1 MYRVQKVWKTLL
13 PVGFVVATAVMMF
26 RCFVAGAPEEQS
38 RAVIYKIL
46 AVIVSVMLSG
56 CWYILICYIEH
67 LHKWIEENVSN
78 L

>member
-38 RAVIYKIL
+38 KVVIYKIL
-46 AVIVSVMLSG
+46 AGVVSVMMPGWL
-56 CWYILICYIEH
+56 YILICYIEH

>member
-1 MYRVQKVWKTLL
+1 MYRVQKVWKALL
-13 PVGFVVATAVMMF
+13 SVGFVAATAVMMF

-46 AVIVSVMLSG
+46 AVIVSVMMPG
-56 CWYILICYIEH
+56 CLCILVCYIEH
-67 LHKWIEENVSN
+67 LHKWIGKNIRN

>member
-13 PVGFVVATAVMMF
+13 SVGFVVATAVMMF

-38 RAVIYKIL
+38 KAVIYKIL
-46 AVIVSVMLSG
+46 AGVVSVIMPG
-56 CWYILICYIEH
+56 CLCILICYIEY
-67 LHKWIEENVSN
+67 LHKWIEKNISN

>member
-46 AVIVSVMLSG
+46 AVIVMPGSMRAMA
-56 CWYILICYIEH
+56 YYIEKSH
-67 LHKWIEENVSN
+67 GRMKEYGIN
-78 L
+78 

>member
-13 PVGFVVATAVMMF
+13 SVGFVVATAVMMF
-26 RCFVAGAPEEQS
+26 RCFVTGDPEEQS
-38 RAVIYKIL
+38 KAVIYKIL
-46 AVIVSVMLSG
+46 AGVVSVMMPG
-56 CWYILICYIEH
+56 CLYILICYIEH

>member
-1 MYRVQKVWKTLL
+1 
-13 PVGFVVATAVMMF
+13 MMF

-38 RAVIYKIL
+38 KVVIYKIL
-46 AVIVSVMLSG
+46 AGVVSVMMPG
-56 CWYILICYIEH
+56 CLYILICYIEH